1 MQAFPPQY
9 FSKKNHPTLH
19 VSPSSCYGS
28 VENYWGIDCA
38 LLPNREWNQKQ
49 KPKKTASNF
58 SKTILYGRDAIL
70 RVRIKWLIFNMVPQL
85 WADVKYHVPTRFGFS
100 PKASSFC
107 PFGDGGNHMG
117 RWGVRRNCSWLTAAQ
132 KVAMSAVSSSRR
144 SAWAK
149 RLRQKRCIHTQK
161 ITSGM

>member
-1 MQAFPPQY
+1 MITW
-9 FSKKNHPTLH
+9 SIGKKCIKFL
-19 VSPSSCYGS
+19 
-28 VENYWGIDCA
+28 
-38 LLPNREWNQKQ
+38 
-49 KPKKTASNF
+49 KTM
-58 SKTILYGRDAIL
+58 LDGRDAIL
-70 RVRIKWLIFNMVPQL
+70 RVRVKWLIFNMVPQL

-100 PKASSFC
+100 PKASGFC
-107 PFGDGGNHMG
+107 PFGGGENHMG